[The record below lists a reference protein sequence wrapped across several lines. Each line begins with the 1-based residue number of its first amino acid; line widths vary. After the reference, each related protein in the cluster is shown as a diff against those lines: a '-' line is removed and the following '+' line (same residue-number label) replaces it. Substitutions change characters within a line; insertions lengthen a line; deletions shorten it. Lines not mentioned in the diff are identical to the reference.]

1 MITIYLS
8 HNIVGVQRVLALIH
22 YFYKFDLEHRAL
34 VEETQGAFGGVLRF
48 ERYVLNPEEI
58 DLVTREKLND
68 SGQAIPEELAISM
81 HSSGVEDIENTAMV
95 NFANM

>member
-1 MITIYLS
+1 MITLYLS

-58 DLVTREKLND
+58 DLVTREKLNG

-81 HSSGVEDIENTAMV
+81 HSSGVEDIENASMV